1 MSEHGSPAAPRRHA
15 RTRIK
20 FCGLTRIE
28 DVAIACALGVDAV
41 GLVFAERSKRRV
53 TPQQAAPL
61 RAALDP
67 FVAAVALFM
76 DNDAATV
83 REVVDAVRPSVLQFH
98 GGEDDAFCA
107 SFGLPYLKAVAM
119 GGDAAS
125 GGAFDGPALSARWP
139 RAAGFL
145 FDSHAAGQAG
155 GSGHA
160 FDWSRLPRDC
170 ARPWLLA
177 GGLHPDNVAEA
188 ILATDCPGVD
198 VSSGIESAPGLK
210 DAARMRRFV
219 EEVRRAD
226 AMAERRTPS
235 A

>member
-1 MSEHGSPAAPRRHA
+1 MFESTLGVR

-28 DVAIACALGVDAV
+28 DVREACALGVDAI
-41 GLVFAERSKRRV
+41 GFVFAERSKRRIA
-53 TPQQAAPL
+53 PGDAARL
-61 RAALDP
+61 RDALDP

-76 DNDAATV
+76 DHDAAAV
-83 REVVDAVRPSVLQFH
+83 RDVVDAVRPTILQFH
-98 GGEDDAFCA
+98 GAEDDAYCA

-119 GGDAAS
+119 GGE
-125 GGAFDGPALSARWP
+125 GAVTADDLALRFP
-139 RAAGFL
+139 HAAGFL
-145 FDSHAAGQAG
+145 FDSHASGQAG

-177 GGLHPDNVAEA
+177 GGLHPENVFDA
-188 ILATDCPGVD
+188 IRATGCWGVD
-198 VSSGIESAPGLK
+198 VSSGIESAPGIK

-219 EEVRRAD
+219 AAVAD
-226 AMAERRTPS
+226 ADRERLS
-235 A
+235 